1 MELGTALAL
10 CGAAMAVLFGG
21 AGSAAG
27 IAIASEAAAG
37 VLSEDPDKFGKLL
50 IMVALPGTQGF
61 YGFLAAFFIMMK
73 INLLGGGV
81 AVSSMAGLQLL
92 FASLPVAVT
101 CLVSGYF
108 QGRASAG
115 GIYLIAKKPD
125 ETGKAIILPAMVETY
140 AVVGLLAT
148 ILMVSGIIL

>member
-10 CGAAMAVLFGG
+10 GGAALAVLFGG
-21 AGSAAG
+21 AGSAWG
-27 IAIASEAAAG
+27 IAIAAEAAAG
-37 VLSEDPDKFGKLL
+37 VLSEDPEKFGKLL

-61 YGFLAAFFIMMK
+61 YGFLAAFYIMLK
-73 INLLGGGV
+73 IDLLGGGLD
-81 AVSSMAGLQLL
+81 VSTFTGLQLL
-92 FASLPVAVT
+92 LAGLPVAIT
-101 CLVSGYF
+101 GFVSGIF

-148 ILMVSGIIL
+148 ILIVSGIKL

>member
-10 CGAAMAVLFGG
+10 CGVAIAAGLAG
-21 AGSAAG
+21 AGSAWG

-61 YGFLAAFFIMMK
+61 YGFLAAFYIMMK
-73 INLLGGGV
+73 INLLGGGTS
-81 AVSSMAGLQLL
+81 VSAFAGLQLL
-92 FASLPVAVT
+92 FAGFPVAIT

-108 QGRASAG
+108 QGRAAAG

-140 AVVGLLAT
+140 AVIGLLAT
-148 ILMVSGIIL
+148 ILIVSGIKL